1 MLWELVWFSSV
12 QRQLLCSCLQVC
24 IWEAWKEVVTTELNW
39 NRMERVNSIG
49 NRSSQETL
57 CQCKTIKS
65 TDVLGSTAELK
76 RSWRCLEEDNQLTRW
91 PPPCWFIHQVGLS
104 SPVKTWWITSGLGQR
119 REGICLESCILNT
132 GEERIRIQMGR
143 IDRRVTGRRSWQLS

>member
-1 MLWELVWFSSV
+1 MLWELVWFSNV

-39 NRMERVNSIG
+39 NRMERVNSTG

-104 SPVKTWWITSGLGQR
+104 SSVKTWWITSGLGQR

-132 GEERIRIQMGR
+132 GEEWIRIQMGR
-143 IDRRVTGRRSWQLS
+143 IDRRVTGGRSWQLS